1 MQEVSMLKINHK
13 VRETQD
19 DTQSKKFGR
28 EMEAI
33 LRRVEADLGDKDRDY
48 IRRIR
53 RRSRIMEGVGRTL
66 IHFSP
71 EPLSFSLG
79 VMALWVHKQLE
90 TSEIGHMAL
99 HGVYDRFAPDEALQS
114 KSFHW
119 KFPVDEES
127 WRYAHNVRHHSFT
140 NVAGKDP
147 DIHFGIIRLTAETP
161 HRWVHYFQLPVAMFY
176 VIPNFGSAINSHV
189 TGLLDVY
196 LGNGR
201 DESSDFLK
209 DRSYASMAMAHR
221 KAFRKWVPYYA
232 ENYVL
237 YPALAG
243 PFFWKVMAGNWM
255 ADKMRDVYTGLTIFC
270 GHVGPDLKSYET
282 GSLPKNRG
290 DWYRMQVESSQNF
303 KVSRPLSI
311 LCGALDLQIEHHLFP
326 KLPPNRLRE
335 IREEV
340 QDCCERHGVAYR
352 IDSWPRTLKK
362 VFQQIAVLSRPNS

>member
-1 MQEVSMLKINHK
+1 MQEVSMLKIHQK

-19 DTQSKKFGR
+19 DIHWKKFGQ
-28 EMEAI
+28 EIEAI
-33 LRRVEADLGDKDRDY
+33 QRRVEADLGEKDRAH
-48 IRRIR
+48 ILRIK
-53 RRSRIMEGVGRTL
+53 RRSKVLERVGRAL

-71 EPLSFSLG
+71 EPMSFSLG
-79 VMALWVHKQLE
+79 VTALWVHKQLE

-99 HGVYDRFAPDEALQS
+99 HGVYDRFVDDASLHS
-114 KSFHW
+114 RSFQW
-119 KFPVDEES
+119 KFPVDEEA

-161 HRWVHYFQLPVAMFY
+161 HRWFHYMQLPVAIFY
-176 VIPNFGSAINSHV
+176 VMPNFGSAINSHV

-201 DESSDFLK
+201 DDDSDFLK
-209 DRSYASMAMAHR
+209 DRSIESIRTAHR
-221 KAFRKWVPYYA
+221 KAFRKWLPYYA
-232 ENYVL
+232 ENYVF

-255 ADKMRDVYTGLTIFC
+255 ADKMRDVYTGLTVFC

-282 GSLPKNRG
+282 EFLPKSRG
-290 DWYRMQVESSQNF
+290 EWYRMQIESSQNF
-303 KVSRPLSI
+303 KVGRPLSI
-311 LCGALDLQIEHHLFP
+311 LCGALDCQIEHHLFP

-335 IREEV
+335 IRAEV
-340 QDCCERHGVAYR
+340 QACCERHGVTYR
-352 IDSWPRTLKK
+352 SDSWPRTLKK
-362 VFQQIAVLSRPNS
+362 VFQQIAVLSRPN